1 MKQVTGVDF
10 DTEVLRS
17 KEPVL
22 VDFFTDGCQPC
33 RMTAPVLQEIETE
46 SNGQI
51 KVVKV
56 DAAADAELAS
66 SYAVRAVPAFYVFS
80 NGKCVGQ
87 TVGAKS
93 KASMKKWFE
102 DSIRAGA

>member
-10 DTEVLRS
+10 ESEVLGS

-22 VDFFTDGCQPC
+22 VDFFTDGCSPC
-33 RMTAPVLQEIETE
+33 KMMAPVLQEIERE
-46 SNGQI
+46 SNGQL
-51 KVVKV
+51 KVIKV
-56 DAAADAELAS
+56 DAAAEAELAA
-66 SYAVRAVPAFYVFS
+66 SYGVRAVPAFYAFS

-93 KASMKKWFE
+93 KASMKKWFD
-102 DSIRAGA
+102 DSVCGGS